1 MYREK
6 AAGISKQLLTSKRLL
21 TNSSILTLGQNGK
34 LQWGK
39 KKKNNKKKT
48 GAVTYYSE
56 GKKWL
61 NVLSQSSELSGL
73 YVIIGASGNA

>member
-1 MYREK
+1 MENYNEGREK
-6 AAGISKQLLTSKRLL
+6 KT
-21 TNSSILTLGQNGK
+21 T
-34 LQWGK
+34 
-39 KKKNNKKKT
+39 KKT